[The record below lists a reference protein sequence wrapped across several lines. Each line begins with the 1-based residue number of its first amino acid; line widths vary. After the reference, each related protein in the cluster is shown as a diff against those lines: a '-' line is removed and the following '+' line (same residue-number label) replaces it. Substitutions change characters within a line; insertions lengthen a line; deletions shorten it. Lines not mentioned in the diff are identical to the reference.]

1 MLEMPNLIQL
11 IPESKKLI
19 GATIPDL
26 LNTFLNFE
34 NKVLIMFDVETLGL
48 NPGYDYEQ
56 ITEIAACAISGDT
69 MQELKKINFKVE
81 LSESAKEL
89 LENTDSIQRFNWERR
104 QSKRGK
110 TAFTDPNE
118 LLKMTHYYEI
128 KSKSETEE
136 FAIKKFYEF
145 VEQYEDVI
153 LVAHNANFDVSFV
166 NTRGNQYQ
174 LKFPTTTI
182 LDTLRL
188 SQFFFVPTVETLKT
202 SVATELYERLSRK
215 NRKRI
220 HISSR
225 LGDLADAF
233 KINSE
238 MWHSASADVDMM
250 NQVMVKIIKFL
261 ETNKQTNI
269 KLAQE
274 KAIYRTLKKK
284 RIPRKRGGNG

>member
-1 MLEMPNLIQL
+1 MLDMPNLVQL

-19 GATIPDL
+19 GATISDL

-34 NKVLIMFDVETLGL
+34 KKVLIMFDIETLGL
-48 NPGYDYEQ
+48 NPSYDYEQ
-56 ITEIAACAISGDT
+56 ITEIAACAISGDN
-69 MQELKKINFKVE
+69 MQELKKLNFKVK

-89 LENTDSIQRFNWERR
+89 LENPDSIQRFNWERR

-128 KSKSETEE
+128 KSKCETEE
-136 FAIKKFYEF
+136 YAIKKFYEF
-145 VEQYEDVI
+145 VEQYEDVV
-153 LVAHNANFDVSFV
+153 LVAHNAEFDVSFV
-166 NTRGNQYQ
+166 HTRGNQYQ
-174 LKFPTTTI
+174 LNFPI
-182 LDTLRL
+182 VEVLDTLRL
-188 SQFFFVPTVETLKT
+188 SQFFFVPLVDTLKDADA
-202 SVATELYERLSRK
+202 SELYDCLSRK

-225 LGDLADAF
+225 LGDLATAF

-250 NQVMVKIIKFL
+250 NQVMIKIIEFL
-261 ETNKQTNI
+261 ETHKQTNI
-269 KLAQE
+269 KLYQE
-274 KAIYRTLKKK
+274 RAIYRTLKKN
-284 RIPRKRGGNG
+284 RIPRKEYNN

>member
-1 MLEMPNLIQL
+1 MPNLVQL

-19 GATIPDL
+19 GATISDL

-34 NKVLIMFDVETLGL
+34 KKVLIMFDIETLGL
-48 NPGYDYEQ
+48 NPSYDYEQ
-56 ITEIAACAISGDT
+56 ITEIAACAISGDN
-69 MQELKKINFKVE
+69 MQELKKLNFKVK

-89 LENTDSIQRFNWERR
+89 LENPDSIQRFNWERR

-128 KSKSETEE
+128 KSKCETEE
-136 FAIKKFYEF
+136 YAIKKFYEF
-145 VEQYEDVI
+145 VEQYEDVV
-153 LVAHNANFDVSFV
+153 LVAHNAEFDVSFV
-166 NTRGNQYQ
+166 HTRGNQYQ
-174 LKFPTTTI
+174 LNFPI
-182 LDTLRL
+182 VEVLDTLRL
-188 SQFFFVPTVETLKT
+188 SQFFFVPLVDTLKDADA
-202 SVATELYERLSRK
+202 SELYDCLSRK

-225 LGDLADAF
+225 LGDLATAF

-250 NQVMVKIIKFL
+250 NQVMIKIIEFL
-261 ETNKQTNI
+261 ETHKQTNI
-269 KLAQE
+269 KLYQE
-274 KAIYRTLKKK
+274 RAIYRTLKKN
-284 RIPRKRGGNG
+284 RIPRKEYNN

>member
-1 MLEMPNLIQL
+1 MPNLIQL

-19 GATIPDL
+19 GATISDL

-34 NKVLIMFDVETLGL
+34 NKVLIMFDIETLGL
-48 NPGYDYEQ
+48 NPSYDYEQ

-69 MQELKKINFKVE
+69 MQELKKINFKVK

-89 LENTDSIQRFNWERR
+89 LENSDSIQRFNWERR

-128 KSKSETEE
+128 QSKCETEE
-136 FAIKKFYEF
+136 SAIKKFYEF
-145 VEQYEDVI
+145 VEQYEDVV
-153 LVAHNANFDVSFV
+153 LVAHNAEFDVSFV
-166 NTRGNQYQ
+166 HTRGNQYQ
-174 LKFPTTTI
+174 LNFPITEV

-188 SQFFFVPTVETLKT
+188 SQFFFVPLVDTLKDADA
-202 SVATELYERLSRK
+202 SELYDCLSRK

-225 LGDLADAF
+225 LGDLASAF

-250 NQVMVKIIKFL
+250 NQVMIKIIEFL
-261 ETNKQTNI
+261 ETHKQTNI
-269 KLAQE
+269 KLSQE

-284 RIPRKRGGNG
+284 QNTKKRV

>member
-1 MLEMPNLIQL
+1 MPNLIQL

-19 GATIPDL
+19 GATISDL

-34 NKVLIMFDVETLGL
+34 NKVLIMFDIETLGL
-48 NPGYDYEQ
+48 NPSYDYEQ
-56 ITEIAACAISGDT
+56 ITEIAACAISGDN
-69 MQELKKINFKVE
+69 MQELKKINFKVK

-89 LENTDSIQRFNWERR
+89 LENSDSIQRFNWERR

-128 KSKSETEE
+128 KSKCETEE
-136 FAIKKFYEF
+136 SAIKKFYEF
-145 VEQYEDVI
+145 VEQYEDVV
-153 LVAHNANFDVSFV
+153 LVAHNAEFDVSFV
-166 NTRGNQYQ
+166 HTRGNQYQ
-174 LKFPTTTI
+174 LNFPITGV

-188 SQFFFVPTVETLKT
+188 SQFFFVPLVETLKDAAA
-202 SVATELYERLSRK
+202 SELYDCLSRK

-225 LGDLADAF
+225 LGDLASAF

-250 NQVMVKIIKFL
+250 NQVMIKIIEFL
-261 ETNKQTNI
+261 DTHKQTNI
-269 KLAQE
+269 KLPQE
-274 KAIYRTLKKK
+274 KAIYRTLKKN
-284 RIPRKRGGNG
+284 RIPRKRYSN

>member
-1 MLEMPNLIQL
+1 
-11 IPESKKLI
+11 
-19 GATIPDL
+19 
-26 LNTFLNFE
+26 
-34 NKVLIMFDVETLGL
+34 MFDIETLGL
-48 NPGYDYEQ
+48 NPSYDYEQ

-69 MQELKKINFKVE
+69 MQELKKINFKVK

-89 LENTDSIQRFNWERR
+89 LENSDSIQRFNWERR

-128 KSKSETEE
+128 QSKCETEE
-136 FAIKKFYEF
+136 SAIKKFYEF
-145 VEQYEDVI
+145 VEQYEDVV
-153 LVAHNANFDVSFV
+153 LVAHNAEFDVSFV
-166 NTRGNQYQ
+166 HTRGNQYQ
-174 LKFPTTTI
+174 LNFPITEV

-188 SQFFFVPTVETLKT
+188 SQFFFVPLVDTLKDADA
-202 SVATELYERLSRK
+202 SELYDCLSRK

-225 LGDLADAF
+225 LGDLASAF

-250 NQVMVKIIKFL
+250 NQVMIKIIEFL
-261 ETNKQTNI
+261 ETHKQTNI
-269 KLAQE
+269 KLSQE

-284 RIPRKRGGNG
+284 QNTKKRV

>member
-1 MLEMPNLIQL
+1 MPNLIQL

-19 GATIPDL
+19 GATISDL

-34 NKVLIMFDVETLGL
+34 NKVLIMFDIETLGL
-48 NPGYDYEQ
+48 NPSYDYEQ
-56 ITEIAACAISGDT
+56 ITEIAACAISGDN
-69 MQELKKINFKVE
+69 MQELKKINFKVK

-89 LENTDSIQRFNWERR
+89 LENSDSIQRFNWERR

-128 KSKSETEE
+128 KSKCETEE
-136 FAIKKFYEF
+136 SAIKKFYEF
-145 VEQYEDVI
+145 VEQYEDVV
-153 LVAHNANFDVSFV
+153 LVAHNAEFDVSFV
-166 NTRGNQYQ
+166 HTRGNQYQ
-174 LKFPTTTI
+174 LNFPITEV

-188 SQFFFVPTVETLKT
+188 SQFFFVPLVETLKDADA
-202 SVATELYERLSRK
+202 SELYDCLSRK

-225 LGDLADAF
+225 LGDLASAF

-250 NQVMVKIIKFL
+250 NQVMIKIIEFL
-261 ETNKQTNI
+261 ETHKQTNI
-269 KLAQE
+269 KLPQE
-274 KAIYRTLKKK
+274 KAIYRTLKKN
-284 RIPRKRGGNG
+284 RIDKKKI